1 MNKAALR
8 PCCRRDPIQS
18 ALPEAMAEGDE
29 GREPPLMLMAIS
41 RRKRRNVQ
49 IVCWYEYQ
57 FEKVLVV
64 LFVGSLSHEGSLSE

>member
-1 MNKAALR
+1 M
-8 PCCRRDPIQS
+8 
-18 ALPEAMAEGDE
+18 M
-29 GREPPLMLMAIS
+29 MAIF

-49 IVCWYEYQ
+49 IVRWYEYQ

>member
-1 MNKAALR
+1 M
-8 PCCRRDPIQS
+8 
-18 ALPEAMAEGDE
+18 M
-29 GREPPLMLMAIS
+29 MAIS